1 LWRES
6 SIVAGPDTEL
16 LTAPLHRGTAS
27 SFTWELHLTDCSQSP
42 GVQMVRGMH
51 EYCAL
56 DSAKQASDN
65 ETLPFFSY
73 TAERRSLS
81 ACQFHCVGASGEQA
95 SRDSHTLARPFICSF
110 KARLAPVHPPGPAL
124 ILSFSFLM
132 SLSLSLSSLFFSAS
146 CSPLSCRFGLSIPL
160 SISNPECYTLSS
172 NHLLRPVPSPPIPLS
187 TTETRL
193 HLGPTH
199 ANP

>member
-1 LWRES
+1 
-6 SIVAGPDTEL
+6 
-16 LTAPLHRGTAS
+16 
-27 SFTWELHLTDCSQSP
+27 
-42 GVQMVRGMH
+42 MVRGMH

-124 ILSFSFLM
+124 ILSFSFLI
-132 SLSLSLSSLFFSAS
+132 SLSLSLSLLSFSLPLAPLSPADSDCPSLFPFQTQSA
-146 CSPLSCRFGLSIPL
+146 IPCPVTTSYDQFPHRL
-160 SISNPECYTLSS
+160 YLYQQLRLASTSAQLTRIHKSGHAPFHHHNRHNRH
-172 NHLLRPVPSPPIPLS
+172 NHRAGTSGVQPGIHND
-187 TTETRL
+187 R
-193 HLGPTH
+193 
-199 ANP
+199 